1 MRSPLHKSMEF
12 QAAVDSVGLD
22 GLGIVYKGPPS
33 YASSTSP
40 KVTGQPRWRDT
51 SKRTHYPHHRRTSTA
66 AIIALAQKQSLTP
79 QKVIALFSI
88 VASATYL
95 ARALPPL
102 WPNEPASVYNPRV
115 VYHPAEIYEAM
126 RPVDPKH
133 RSKKARKSPL
143 KAPRRPQIIVNSE
156 TAQSVEQAKAKANQ
170 DSFTNFFDQVEPKYW
185 KNVNDKNYRKAEKEL
200 LGAKAGLDA
209 QVLGKAVPKGQEED
223 FAMVDD
229 LASEDVEAL
238 ILDEEEDAMVRS
250 LSTISLF
257 LADLLRS
264 MMPELSQRTNQKY
277 GTMQSISTRT
287 RRSSRSQ
294 TPFLYLFVALI
305 ARQARV
311 QISLSPV

>member
-1 MRSPLHKSMEF
+1 MEF

-51 SKRTHYPHHRRTSTA
+51 SRRPHHRRTSTA

-79 QKVIALFSI
+79 QKVIAIFSI
-88 VASATYL
+88 GASATYL

-102 WPNEPASVYNPRV
+102 WPNEPTSVYNPRV

-126 RPVDPKH
+126 RPADPKH
-133 RSKKARKSPL
+133 RSKKARKAPL
-143 KAPRRPQIIVNSE
+143 KAPRRPQIIVSSE

-170 DSFTNFFDQVEPKYW
+170 DSFANFFDQVEPKYW

-200 LGAKAGLDA
+200 LGAKSGLDG

-250 LSTISLF
+250 LSTVCHLI
-257 LADLLRS
+257 ADTSRS
-264 MMPELSQRTNQKY
+264 MMPERSQRTNQKF
-277 GTMQSISTRT
+277 GTMQSTSTPM
-287 RRSSRSQ
+287 RRLLRSP
-294 TPFLYLFVALI
+294 TLFLYLFVALTTH
-305 ARQARV
+305 QARV
-311 QISLSPV
+311 QTSLSPV